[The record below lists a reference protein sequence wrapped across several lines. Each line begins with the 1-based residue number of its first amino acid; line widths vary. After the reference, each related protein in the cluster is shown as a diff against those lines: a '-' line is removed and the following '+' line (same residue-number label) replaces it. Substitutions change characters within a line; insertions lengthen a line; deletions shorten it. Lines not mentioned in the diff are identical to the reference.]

1 MGKDESIEPWAMFNV
16 KIKNDKDQAMD
27 RKASDNLELLQ
38 WMEMREATSSIMK
51 IDPER
56 SKDMSVSEIQARTY
70 QQTWLTMKILL
81 QDSLGIL
88 EKEKD
93 PEPGEVTEDEEVEP
107 EPEPEP
113 QPQAQPQA
121 QPQQSQPRE
130 VEKPQIVT
138 PVGEPELANADFF
151 EGETKTVSSDDKIVL

>member
-51 IDPER
+51 IDPDR
-56 SKDMSVSEIQARTY
+56 SKNMSVSEIQARTY

-81 QDSLGIL
+81 QDSLGIND
-88 EKEKD
+88 KYPD
-93 PEPGEVTEDEEVEP
+93 PEPGQIAEEDEDDES
-107 EPEPEP
+107 EPEP
-113 QPQAQPQA
+113 QVAQ
-121 QPQQSQPRE
+121 QPQQPQQPQPRE

-151 EGETKTVSSDDKIVL
+151 ESEAKTVSSDDKIVL

>member
-93 PEPGEVTEDEEVEP
+93 PEPGEVAEEDNEPEP

-113 QPQAQPQA
+113 QVAQ

>member
-1 MGKDESIEPWAMFNV
+1 
-16 KIKNDKDQAMD
+16 
-27 RKASDNLELLQ
+27 
-38 WMEMREATSSIMK
+38 MREATSSIMK

-88 EKEKD
+88 RKRKRSRTR
-93 PEPGEVTEDEEVEP
+93 EVTEDEEVEP

-113 QPQAQPQA
+113 QVAQ

-138 PVGEPELANADFF
+138 PVGEPELANADFLKAKQKQLVV
-151 EGETKTVSSDDKIVL
+151 TIR